1 MYSITKQNNSISYG
15 IKEFVC
21 DTNED
26 LKNLPDCDMGSSAI
40 VIEPSSVYLKNSQ
53 GEWIKI

>member
-21 DTNED
+21 DTEED
-26 LKNLPDCDMGSSAI
+26 LQNLPDCDMGSSAI
-40 VIEPSSVYLKNSQ
+40 VIKPAGVYLKNSQ
-53 GEWIKI
+53 DEWIKV